1 MAVQDNVPD
10 LLNLHNSPVSKT
22 ASLPSFY
29 RWKNWLTEAY
39 YEGCTSWLWGGGGG
53 NFEKGETWMGSRGKA
68 LWCLYPSFLSL
79 LITCLEG
86 MANGHRLNM
95 NGWKRNEIKNG
106 RKKGTII
113 QSREATF
120 TRYRKG
126 EVGSSISLLWKTQAF
141 SFIPRGHLRRELS
154 PSLCKGCRLAVI
166 CELGMILWASSWTG
180 VQS

>member
-1 MAVQDNVPD
+1 MKKLTHWS
-10 LLNLHNSPVSKT
+10 LLWRMHK
-22 ASLPSFY
+22 
-29 RWKNWLTEAY
+29 LTVR
-39 YEGCTSWLWGGGGG
+39 GGGGD
-53 NFEKGETWMGSRGKA
+53 FEKGEIWMGSRGKA

-86 MANGHRLNM
+86 MANGHRLNV
-95 NGWKRNEIKNG
+95 NGCKRNEIKNG

-166 CELGMILWASSWTG
+166 CELGMILSFLLNWSSVLNCSMTQALIIRG
-180 VQS
+180 PRTQSGY